1 MYTVEEFDK
10 EKTKVLRYILYKKRT
25 ENEVRTKF
33 QNTVEEN
40 LLDDI
45 IEYLKEAGYINDRDY
60 IERTINNFISLK
72 NLSIRE
78 IKYKLL
84 AKGLSK
90 TYIEDYI
97 YENKDE
103 LEEYE
108 IKSAKNIIYKKSTVM
123 EHEEIKQFLLKKGYK
138 IENINKFEG
147 PLDLL
152 CHLIDKNKMNIY
164 DINLSEITDQYIEF
178 LKEQEKLNL
187 EIASEFVVMASTLLF
202 LKSKNLLPKQEEEE
216 EEITEEELI
225 RRIIEYKKFKEI
237 SKVLREKY
245 IIFSNRYYGFDE
257 KIDLPKQKL
266 EKKYDEAIIP
276 EIYENL
282 VEKNN
287 EKINQNAK
295 NIEKIAITDNY
306 TVASKVREMFRV
318 LIKQKRFVFN
328 KLFSIKKHNKQEV
341 VTAFSGLLELSRR
354 SKVETIQE
362 ELFGD
367 ITVEKVKKVA
377 N

>member
-1 MYTVEEFDK
+1 MA
-10 EKTKVLRYILYKKRT
+10 ILALETQKY
-25 ENEVRTKF
+25 
-33 QNTVEEN
+33 
-40 LLDDI
+40 
-45 IEYLKEAGYINDRDY
+45 A
-60 IERTINNFISLK
+60 
-72 NLSIRE
+72 
-78 IKYKLL
+78 IK
-84 AKGLSK
+84 
-90 TYIEDYI
+90 ID
-97 YENKDE
+97 N
-103 LEEYE
+103 
-108 IKSAKNIIYKKSTVM
+108 
-123 EHEEIKQFLLKKGYK
+123 
-138 IENINKFEG
+138 FEG

-216 EEITEEELI
+216 EITEEELI

-245 IIFSNRYYGFDE
+245 IIFSNRYYGFEE

>member
-1 MYTVEEFDK
+1 MA
-10 EKTKVLRYILYKKRT
+10 ILALETQKY
-25 ENEVRTKF
+25 
-33 QNTVEEN
+33 
-40 LLDDI
+40 
-45 IEYLKEAGYINDRDY
+45 A
-60 IERTINNFISLK
+60 
-72 NLSIRE
+72 
-78 IKYKLL
+78 IK
-84 AKGLSK
+84 
-90 TYIEDYI
+90 ID
-97 YENKDE
+97 N
-103 LEEYE
+103 
-108 IKSAKNIIYKKSTVM
+108 
-123 EHEEIKQFLLKKGYK
+123 
-138 IENINKFEG
+138 FEG

-245 IIFSNRYYGFDE
+245 IIFSNRYYGFEE
-257 KIDLPKQKL
+257 KIDLPKKKL
-266 EKKYDEAIIP
+266 EKKYDESIIP

>member
-1 MYTVEEFDK
+1 MA
-10 EKTKVLRYILYKKRT
+10 ILALETQKY
-25 ENEVRTKF
+25 
-33 QNTVEEN
+33 
-40 LLDDI
+40 
-45 IEYLKEAGYINDRDY
+45 A
-60 IERTINNFISLK
+60 
-72 NLSIRE
+72 
-78 IKYKLL
+78 IK
-84 AKGLSK
+84 
-90 TYIEDYI
+90 ID
-97 YENKDE
+97 N
-103 LEEYE
+103 
-108 IKSAKNIIYKKSTVM
+108 
-123 EHEEIKQFLLKKGYK
+123 
-138 IENINKFEG
+138 FEG

-245 IIFSNRYYGFDE
+245 IIFSNRYYGFEE

-367 ITVEKVKKVA
+367 ITVEKVK
-377 N
+377 